1 MEKIPSFTI
10 DHNKLVPGVYI
21 SRTDAIG
28 NDTVTTFDLRFTRPN
43 REPVM
48 NTGTAHAIEHLAATF
63 MRNDAEMK
71 DKIVYFGPM
80 GCRTGFYLL
89 MKGALQPTDLYRLL
103 KDTAKF
109 ICDFEGDIPG
119 AAPKDCGNYSD
130 MDLEGAKHYAQKF
143 IDEVISDFGNHN
155 TVYPK

>member
-10 DHNKLVPGVYI
+10 DHNKLIPGVYV
-21 SRTDAIG
+21 SRTDAVG
-28 NDTVTTFDLRFTRPN
+28 GDTVTTFDLRFTRPN

-63 MRNDAEMK
+63 MRNDVEMK
-71 DKIVYFGPM
+71 DRIVYFGPM

-89 MKGALQPTDLYRLL
+89 IKGPIEPKDIYRLL
-103 KDTAKF
+103 KESMKF
-109 ICDFEGDIPG
+109 ICDFEGEIPG

-130 MDLEGAKHYAQKF
+130 MDLIGAKAYAKKF
-143 IDEVISDFGNHN
+143 LNEVIADFGPHN

>member
-10 DHNKLVPGVYI
+10 DHNKLLPGVYV
-21 SRTDAIG
+21 SRTDTVG
-28 NDTVTTFDLRFTRPN
+28 GDTVTTFDLRFTRPN

-63 MRNDAEMK
+63 MRNDPEMK

-89 MKGALQPTDLYRLL
+89 MKGALLPKDLYRLL
-103 KDTAKF
+103 KDTAEF
-109 ICDFEGDIPG
+109 ICAFEGEIPG

-130 MDLEGAKHYAQKF
+130 MDLEGAKTYAKKF
-143 IDEVISDFGNHN
+143 LDEVISDFGDHN
-155 TVYPK
+155 TVYP

>member
-10 DHNKLVPGVYI
+10 DHNKLIPGVYV
-21 SRTDAIG
+21 SRTDSVG
-28 NDTVTTFDLRFTRPN
+28 GDTVTTFDLRFTKPN

-71 DKIVYFGPM
+71 DLIVYFGPM

-89 MKGALQPTDLYRLL
+89 MKGNLTPKDLYRLL
-103 KDTAKF
+103 KETMEF
-109 ICDFEGDIPG
+109 ICEFEGEIPG
-119 AAPKDCGNYSD
+119 ADPKDCGNYSD
-130 MDLEGAKHYAQKF
+130 MDLDGAKAYAKKF
-143 IDEVISDFGNHN
+143 LDEVISDFGTHN
-155 TVYPK
+155 TVYPE